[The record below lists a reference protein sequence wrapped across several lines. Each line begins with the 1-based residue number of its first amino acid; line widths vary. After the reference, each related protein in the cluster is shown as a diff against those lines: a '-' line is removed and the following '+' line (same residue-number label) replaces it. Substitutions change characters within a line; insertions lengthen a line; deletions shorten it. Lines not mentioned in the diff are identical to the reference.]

1 MDRDPGPPERASL
14 RASDADRERLVE
26 ALREHHVDGRLTAEE
41 LEERTEQAYAARTLG
56 ELDAL
61 TIDLPPVATLAPAG
75 RPVAAT
81 PATPSPSPRM
91 ERARASLVRQ
101 ALGSL
106 VLILMMVGIWAL
118 SGAGYFWPGWF
129 IFVSV
134 AGLAWRTLSVFG
146 PRSDSDRSRRR
157 DRDRSHRDDR

>member
-1 MDRDPGPPERASL
+1 MDRDPAPSERASL

-26 ALREHHVDGRLTAEE
+26 APRRHHVDGRLTAEE
-41 LEERTEQAYAARTLG
+41 LEERTGQAYAARTLG

-61 TIDLPPVATLAPAG
+61 TTDLPPVASPVPAG
-75 RPVAAT
+75 PPVAAT
-81 PATPSPSPRM
+81 PATPTPSPRM

-118 SGAGYFWPGWF
+118 SGGGYFWPGWF
-129 IFVSV
+129 IFVSA
-134 AGLAWRTLSVFG
+134 AGLAWRALSVFG
-146 PRSDSDRSRRR
+146 PQPDSDRSRRR
-157 DRDRSHRDDR
+157 DRDRSRRDGR